1 MTPVAVPART
11 PVVCAIRSPAPPP
24 AGHEPI
30 AAGSASLTW
39 EAWLTVAVVI
49 GIVTGL
55 ARNLASPAALLF
67 GGLAVLMTATA
78 LTGTER
84 LLSPEEAVAGFGNP
98 GLVTVGLLFVVV
110 AGLIYTGALQMI
122 TEPIIGRPR
131 RLLTAQLRLLPA
143 ISALSAFLNNTPV
156 VAMFLPVVNDLA
168 KRSRLPASRLFL
180 PLSYASIFGGMCT
193 LIGTSTN
200 LVVAGLMQ
208 GREDLEGVALFDL
221 AWIGVPAAV
230 LGLTYI
236 LVFSSRLLPDNRST
250 LDIDEDPR
258 RYTAEV
264 IVEPK
269 GPLVGRSIEQ
279 AGLRHLPGLFLAE
292 IERDGQVLPAVA
304 PSERL
309 QGGDRLVFAGVVES
323 VVDLQRMRGLQP
335 ATDQVHKLQG
345 RRDQRCLVEAVV
357 SNECPLVGKSIRAGR
372 FRTEYNAA
380 VVAVARGG
388 RRLKGKIGDI
398 VLQAGDTLLLETH
411 PSFLQ
416 RQRNGRDFFLVSRID
431 DSTPRRH
438 DKAWIAIAALAG
450 MVAAAATGVLTMLN
464 AALLAAGAMV
474 VTGCATTNEA
484 RRNVD
489 WTVLLVIGAALGIGE
504 AMANSGAA
512 TTLAR
517 GLVEVVGGQPW
528 LALLAVFAIT
538 SLFTELITNNAAA
551 VLVFPIALSAAEG
564 MGVNPT
570 PYLITLMIAAS
581 ASFASPLGYQT
592 NLMVYGPGGY
602 RFGDYLR
609 FGLPLN
615 FLTMAVTVTLA
626 PLVWPF

>member
-1 MTPVAVPART
+1 M
-11 PVVCAIRSPAPPP
+11 
-24 AGHEPI
+24 
-30 AAGSASLTW
+30 TW

>member
-1 MTPVAVPART
+1 M
-11 PVVCAIRSPAPPP
+11 
-24 AGHEPI
+24 
-30 AAGSASLTW
+30 TW
-39 EAWLTVAVVI
+39 EAWLTVAVVA
-49 GIVTGL
+49 GILYGL
-55 ARNLASPAALLF
+55 IRNVASPAALLF
-67 GGLAVLMTATA
+67 GGLAVLMTAA
-78 LTGTER
+78 SVTGTDS
-84 LLSPEEAVAGFGNP
+84 LITPQQAFAGFSNT
-98 GLVTVGLLFVVV
+98 GLITVGFLFVVV
-110 AGLIYTGALQMI
+110 AGMVHTGALPLI
-122 TEPIIGRPR
+122 TEPLLGRPR
-131 RLLTAQLRLLPA
+131 RLITAQTRMLFPVA
-143 ISALSAFLNNTPV
+143 GLSAFLNNTPV
-156 VAMFLPVVNDLA
+156 VAMFLPVVDDLA
-168 KRSRLPASRLFL
+168 KRTQLPASRLFM

-200 LVVAGLMQ
+200 LVIDGMVQSAGAAPGIAM
-208 GREDLEGVALFDL
+208 FDL
-221 AWIGVPAAV
+221 AWVGLPAAI

-236 LVFSSRLLPDNRST
+236 LLASSWLLPDHRPT
-250 LDIDEDPR
+250 LNIDQDPR

-264 IVEPK
+264 IVEPG
-269 GPLVGRSIEQ
+269 GPMVGRSIEQ

-323 VVDLQRMRGLQP
+323 VVDLHRMRGLQP

-357 SNECPLVGKSIRAGR
+357 SNECPLVGRSIREGR
-372 FRTEYNAA
+372 FRSEYNAA

-388 RRLKGKIGDI
+388 RRLTGKIGDI

-411 PSFLQ
+411 PSFLD
-416 RQRNGRDFFLVSRID
+416 RQRNARDFFLVSRVEN
-431 DSTPRRH
+431 STPRRH
-438 DKAWIAIAALAG
+438 ERAGIALAILAA
-450 MVAAAATGVLTMLN
+450 MVAAATSGVLSMLN

-474 VTGCATTNEA
+474 ATGCATSNEA
-484 RRNVD
+484 RRSID
-489 WTVLLVIGAALGIGE
+489 WSVLLVIGAALGVGQ

-512 TTLAR
+512 STLAH
-517 GLVEVVGGQPW
+517 GMVTLADGHPW
-528 LALLAVFAIT
+528 LVLLAVFAVT

-551 VLVFPIALSAAEG
+551 VLVFPVALSASDSL
-564 MGVNPT
+564 GVNPM
-570 PYLITLMIAAS
+570 PFIITLMIAAS
-581 ASFASPLGYQT
+581 ASFSSPLGYQT

-602 RFGDYLR
+602 RFVDYLR